1 MIKISAR
8 GATRMAAND
17 LLTSKAAQR
26 DDESHVAATLR
37 STLGDSEG
45 AAPAA
50 VRAATPRLAI
60 RKGADVRLDLIADE
74 VARTLEV
81 QLSGRIRDLSVV
93 VENGQFV
100 LRGQSRSY
108 HVKQI
113 AQHVAMTALDTRLLG
128 RLVNEIVVHAGR

>member
-8 GATRMAAND
+8 GATRITADD
-17 LLTSKAAQR
+17 LLTSKATQR
-26 DDESHVAATLR
+26 DDESHVAATLQ
-37 STLGDSEG
+37 STLGDSDG
-45 AAPAA
+45 AAPVS
-50 VRAATPRLAI
+50 VRTATPRLTI
-60 RKGADVRLDLIADE
+60 RKGADSQLDLIADE
-74 VARTLEV
+74 IARTLEV

-93 VENGQFV
+93 VEDGQFV

-113 AQHVAMTALDTRLLG
+113 AQHVAMTAMDTRLLG

>member
-8 GATRMAAND
+8 GATRTANND
-17 LLTSKAAQR
+17 LLTSKATQR
-26 DDESHVAATLR
+26 DDETHVAATLQNTR
-37 STLGDSEG
+37 GDSEG
-45 AAPAA
+45 AAPAPGRPA
-50 VRAATPRLAI
+50 SRLTV
-60 RKGADVRLDLIADE
+60 RKGADSQHELIANE
-74 VARTLEV
+74 IARTLEV

-93 VENGQFV
+93 VEDGQFV

-128 RLVNEIVVHAGR
+128 RLVNEIVVQTGR

>member
-8 GATRMAAND
+8 GTTRLSPDD
-17 LLTSKAAQR
+17 LLTSKAIQR
-26 DDESHVAATLR
+26 DDESHVAATLQN
-37 STLGDSEG
+37 TLGDSE
-45 AAPAA
+45 ATAPVSA
-50 VRAATPRLAI
+50 RAATPRLTI
-60 RKGADVRLDLIADE
+60 RKGADAQLDLIADE
-74 VARTLEV
+74 IARTLEV

-113 AQHVAMTALDTRLLG
+113 AQHVAMTAMDTRLLG